1 VRDDLSSIEL
11 WLSQSDRPARDRL
24 PAIEDTAGNCGGPDS
39 SISVVDLVN
48 IGDVRDVGNIR
59 HVADVRDVHFAYVLL
74 AAVIPRKEG
83 LTRSQREPRR

>member
-1 VRDDLSSIEL
+1 MRDDLSSFEL
-11 WLSQSDRPARDRL
+11 WLSQSNRLARDRL
-24 PAIEDTAGNCGGPDS
+24 PAIEHTAGNCGGPDS